1 MNYTIATM
9 QEIASH
15 DTINL
20 VADGNK
26 FYIEYVSE
34 GKRTVR
40 KHFDSITE
48 ASTVFQ
54 RFAAAFVN
62 GDYSYNDRKSWLE

>member
-9 QEIASH
+9 QEMASH

-20 VADGNK
+20 VADGNQ

-34 GKRTVR
+34 GKQTVR
-40 KHFDSITE
+40 KHFDFLNG
-48 ASTVFQ
+48 ALVVFQ

-62 GDYSYNDRKSWLE
+62 GYYSYNDRKKWLE